1 MVPLRHRGDVNF
13 LLRIALFVSA
23 AALSRGRAADQHRS
37 QRPRQDGR
45 AAAGG
50 LADVLLPGDVSRR
63 HPRDAVAQPVLLAA
77 ACALP
82 GPAHPECQP
91 ASFEAARAA
100 PTLATES
107 ADMSAECHAKL
118 DADIDFVAS
127 YDDTLEA
134 KKKTRT

>member
-1 MVPLRHRGDVNF
+1 MD
-13 LLRIALFVSA
+13 AL
-23 AALSRGRAADQHRS
+23 Q
-37 QRPRQDGR
+37 P
-45 AAAGG
+45 GG
-50 LADVLLPGDVSRR
+50 LPTSSLLPGDVSRR

-91 ASFEAARAA
+91 ASFEAARVA

-118 DADIDFVAS
+118 DADIDFVGS
-127 YDDTLEA
+127 HSIYFHIPKSTV
-134 KKKTRT
+134 